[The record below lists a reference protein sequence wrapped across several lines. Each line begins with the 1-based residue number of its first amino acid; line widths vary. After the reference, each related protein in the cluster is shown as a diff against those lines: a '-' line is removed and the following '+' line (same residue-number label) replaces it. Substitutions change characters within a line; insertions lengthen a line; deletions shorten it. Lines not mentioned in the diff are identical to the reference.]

1 MNWREQMGRKQSQKG
16 TRTRTRQLRDLK
28 IIEMRELGFANP
40 DIAKALGMKTANV
53 SMYVSRLIREGRI
66 LPRDTT
72 GKPLPRV
79 A

>member
-1 MNWREQMGRKQSQKG
+1 
-16 TRTRTRQLRDLK
+16 LK